1 MDAYFFEDFKI
12 GERFKGKGITFTEAN
27 IIDFALQYDPQP
39 IHIDA
44 HASESGVFG
53 GLIAS
58 GLQTI
63 ALTFRSFWD
72 TGVMSECGMG
82 APGMDKVIWH
92 TPLRPGDTL
101 YGTGEVLEIIPSKS
115 RNDRGIVRM
124 RYTGENQKGE
134 LIVTL
139 EIPQI
144 MRKRQV
150 AG

>member
-1 MDAYFFEDFKI
+1 
-12 GERFKGKGITFTEAN
+12 
-27 IIDFALQYDPQP
+27 
-39 IHIDA
+39 
-44 HASESGVFG
+44 
-53 GLIAS
+53 
-58 GLQTI
+58 
-63 ALTFRSFWD
+63 
-72 TGVMSECGMG
+72 MG
-82 APGMDKVIWH
+82 APGIDKVIWH
-92 TPLRPGDTL
+92 MPLRPGDTL

-134 LIVTL
+134 LIITL